1 MSFAAGREGA
11 GLSFCLLIYRDF
23 GWCGSQEKKKIG
35 RVNAQGSVQRCPRAV
50 HTLFNPL
57 LLLVH
62 TEHSI
67 CRSST
72 LPRDPA
78 TK

>member
-1 MSFAAGREGA
+1 MAVSFAVGRGGS

-23 GWCGSQEKKKIG
+23 AYCGSQEK
-35 RVNAQGSVQRCPRAV
+35 NWESELQGSAQLCPGAV

-57 LLLVH
+57 LFLVH

-67 CRSST
+67 CGSSA

-78 TK
+78 TR